1 MSNSPKKLIFAGL
14 DQAGKTTIYKATM
27 EEMSVQELDQ
37 QRPTRGIE
45 RHNHDFLDHDFSVW
59 DLGGQISYR
68 ETYLSKPEVFN
79 QTAALI
85 FVVDIQ
91 DIDRLDEAYQ
101 YYVDIINI
109 LINVEPMPKLYVFF
123 HKFDPELTGKLR
135 PHFYK
140 ATRQFRQADHL
151 IRQKFKGY
159 ATSIYSNSINLA
171 VKRILFENFE
181 DYQEPTG
188 SVKVTPKTEVKSG
201 SEEAS
206 ATSTSGSSKV
216 PVPEQAPKEEV
227 VPKKETPAAPR
238 PETETQTSAPVPGR
252 SFAPT
257 PEPEL
262 EEEEPVPQE
271 TAVSREEES
280 AEDELTETQEEEIDK
295 ALEEAT
301 PQVMDEFSDEIVE
314 KLTSIINKRMKETP
328 EIVALSILSAEGK
341 QALAV
346 AKDEIDYDRIAT
358 LREVVGSLN
367 PKQFF
372 KDLTDIEYRGLG
384 HFSLSDFDIYFA
396 RASDEFAIAVL
407 ATDVSTLMLQNAQ
420 RIVRSIRQ
428 ALGMV
433 SDEDED
439 EEDELADK
447 KSGKRDL
454 VADLR
459 GRLKSITGLDNLD

>member
-1 MSNSPKKLIFAGL
+1 MKKLIFAGL
-14 DQAGKTTIYKATM
+14 DKAGKTTIYKSTM
-27 EEMSVQELDQ
+27 EEMSVQELEQ

-45 RHNHDFLDHDFSVW
+45 RHTQDFLDRDFSVW
-59 DLGGQISYR
+59 DLGGQINYR

-91 DIDRLDEAYQ
+91 DIERLEEAYN

-109 LINVEPMPKLYVFF
+109 LINVEPVPKLYVFF
-123 HKFDPELTGKLR
+123 HKFDPELVGKLR
-135 PHFYK
+135 AHFYK
-140 ATRQFRQADHL
+140 ATRMFRQADHL

-188 SVKVTPKTEVKSG
+188 SVKVRPQGESAEESSSVPLPGASSVPTPVPKAEKTPTPTVSDKPDEQ
-201 SEEAS
+201 
-206 ATSTSGSSKV
+206 V
-216 PVPEQAPKEEV
+216 PVSVA
-227 VPKKETPAAPR
+227 T
-238 PETETQTSAPVPGR
+238 
-252 SFAPT
+252 
-257 PEPEL
+257 EL
-262 EEEEPVPQE
+262 EEKGTV
-271 TAVSREEES
+271 TSEEELS
-280 AEDELTETQEEEIDK
+280 EEQKDD
-295 ALEEAT
+295 LERTLAEAT
-301 PQVMDEFSDEIVE
+301 PQPMDEFSADIVE
-314 KLTSIINKRMKETP
+314 KVTNIIEKRMKETP
-328 EIVALSILSAEGK
+328 EIVALSILSSTGK

-346 AKDEIDYDRIAT
+346 GKSEIDYDRLAT
-358 LREVVGSLN
+358 LREVVSSLN

-396 RASDEFAIAVL
+396 RASDDFAIAVL

-420 RIVRSIRQ
+420 KIVKSIRQ

-433 SDEDED
+433 SDEDTD
-439 EEDELADK
+439 STDDAPK
-447 KSGKRDL
+447 TSGKRDL
-454 VADLR
+454 VADLK
-459 GRLKSITGLDNLD
+459 GRLKSISGLDNI